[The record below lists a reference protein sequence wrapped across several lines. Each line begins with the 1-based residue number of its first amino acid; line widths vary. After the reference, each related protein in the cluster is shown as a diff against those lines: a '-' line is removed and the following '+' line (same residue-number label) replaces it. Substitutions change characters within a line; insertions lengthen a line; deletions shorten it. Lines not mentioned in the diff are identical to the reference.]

1 MITAQS
7 HHFSHLCWDVR
18 AEGFEF
24 RGGLVGREW
33 GNDSDSTLN
42 DLDSTKS
49 FKVESKSYQVESKSA
64 VAPSENQGR

>member
-42 DLDSTKS
+42 DLDSTVKG
-49 FKVESKSYQVESKSA
+49 A
-64 VAPSENQGR
+64 VADSENQDSAK